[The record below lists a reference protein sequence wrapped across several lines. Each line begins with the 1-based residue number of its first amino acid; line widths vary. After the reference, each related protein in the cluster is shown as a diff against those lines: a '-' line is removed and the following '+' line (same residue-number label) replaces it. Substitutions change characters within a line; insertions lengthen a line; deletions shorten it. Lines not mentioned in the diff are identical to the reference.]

1 MLEIQNVSKTF
12 NAGTVN
18 QKIALNGL
26 NAVVGASFMVEPDPV
41 KAAELIDA
49 RIAERRLKLGLSR

>member
-26 NAVVGASFMVEPDPV
+26 N
-41 KAAELIDA
+41 
-49 RIAERRLKLGLSR
+49 LKLNEGDFVPSSAATAQANPPC

>member
-18 QKIALNGL
+18 QKTATTEAL
-26 NAVVGASFMVEPDPV
+26 SS
-41 KAAELIDA
+41 
-49 RIAERRLKLGLSR
+49 LSRFASKPSVSTS

>member
-18 QKIALNGL
+18 EKTALNGL
-26 NAVVGASFMVEPDPV
+26 N
-41 KAAELIDA
+41 
-49 RIAERRLKLGLSR
+49 LKLNEGDLSPSSAAMVPVNPPC

>member
-18 QKIALNGL
+18 QKMALNGL
-26 NAVVGASFMVEPDPV
+26 KPIWM
-41 KAAELIDA
+41 I
-49 RIAERRLKLGLSR
+49 

>member
-18 QKIALNGL
+18 QKTAR
-26 NAVVGASFMVEPDPV
+26 SEEHTS
-41 KAAELIDA
+41 ELQ
-49 RIAERRLKLGLSR
+49 SPC